1 MDIHKKPP
9 FIITL
14 YHVLFCILAIGF
26 IIWIGQDIIVPI
38 AFSTLLAILLL
49 PLNNFFEKKMPRVWA
64 ISLSLVISL
73 SMLLA
78 LIYFFSFKIAGF
90 VDDLPTIKRQL
101 NHHLRTVQ
109 NWGYS
114 QFHLTRTEQKEYI
127 EQATTQIQGKDGPGF
142 IGKTLITITNS
153 IIFLIL
159 LPIYTFLI
167 LYYRNMIRNFLVN
180 IFSDHHRIHVVD
192 VINESKLIV
201 QSYMAGLLIEMGIIT
216 LINYAGFLI
225 IGIQYAFFLALLS
238 AVLNMIPYIGMIIAS
253 IFCMLV
259 TLTTT
264 NNLTDIILVL
274 VVLTVVQF
282 FDNNIIMPK
291 VVSSKVKIN
300 ALITI
305 FGVLV
310 GGAIAGISG
319 MFLSIP
325 ALAIMKAIFD
335 RIESLKPWGKIL
347 GDDITAAEKGKLLKL
362 AKARLRRRKQN
373 ATE

>member
-1 MDIHKKPP
+1 M
-9 FIITL
+9 
-14 YHVLFCILAIGF
+14 HV
-26 IIWIGQDIIVPI
+26 
-38 AFSTLLAILLL
+38 
-49 PLNNFFEKKMPRVWA
+49 EE
-64 ISLSLVISL
+64 VI
-73 SMLLA
+73 
-78 LIYFFSFKIAGF
+78 K
-90 VDDLPTIKRQL
+90 
-101 NHHLRTVQ
+101 
-109 NWGYS
+109 
-114 QFHLTRTEQKEYI
+114 
-127 EQATTQIQGKDGPGF
+127 
-142 IGKTLITITNS
+142 
-153 IIFLIL
+153 
-159 LPIYTFLI
+159 
-167 LYYRNMIRNFLVN
+167 
-180 IFSDHHRIHVVD
+180 
-192 VINESKLIV
+192 ESKLIV
-201 QSYMAGLLIEMGIIT
+201 QSYMTGLLIEMGIIT

-264 NNLTDIILVL
+264 NNLTDIVLVL

-325 ALAIMKAIFD
+325 ALAIIKTIFD
-335 RIESLKPWGKIL
+335 RIETLKPWGEVL
-347 GDDITAAEKGKLLKL
+347 GDNITSTKKGKLVKL
-362 AKARLRRRKQN
+362 ATLRLRRRKQ
-373 ATE
+373 AVTI